1 MKKPL
6 LYGLLL
12 LVIGAVAVMLF
23 SGNKKKKNRELDQ
36 RISLRRTDKIPYG
49 GYVAYQSLQH
59 LFPNA
64 SITTAKSTP
73 GYWDSISK
81 DHSNEALFIISP
93 RFYADEFE
101 MKGLL
106 RFMQNGNN
114 VFISTLEVSAAAME
128 LMGRTSI
135 YNDRGELTGTSTVT
149 NDSMTI
155 RLAAP
160 PFNDTLP
167 FHFKGAR
174 FKGWFDEVDTTY
186 ADVIGTDNAAHPNF
200 IHIKAGKGNLYVHLF
215 PLAFSNYFLLQKD
228 NLAYYENVLSVIPSE
243 TRRIVWDEYFIDKL
257 SSSQSDT
264 DYTPPSSSSSRRRG
278 TDFWSELFSYPEFRA
293 AFWIALLALVLFV
306 LLEMRRRQRF
316 IPAYPKPRNDSM
328 DFVKTIGRLYYDKGD
343 HKNLCHK
350 MAAYFLEHVRNK
362 YKLQTSVL
370 DEDFVNKLRF
380 KTGVDEFLLREIV
393 FFIRDIDTMP
403 DTTRVTDN
411 ELVNFHK
418 KLETFYKKA

>member
-6 LYGLLL
+6 LYSLLI
-12 LVIGAVAVMLF
+12 LVIGAIAVMLF
-23 SGNKKKKNRELDQ
+23 TGNKKKKNRELDQ
-36 RISLRRTDKIPYG
+36 RISLRRADKIPYG

-59 LFPNA
+59 LFPNTA
-64 SITTAKSTP
+64 ISTAKSTP

-81 DHSNEALFIISP
+81 DHNDEALLIISP

-114 VFISTLEVSAAAME
+114 VFISTLEVSAAAAE
-128 LMGRTSI
+128 LMGRASV

-155 RLAAP
+155 RLMAP

-174 FKGWFDEVDTTY
+174 FKGWFDKIDTTY
-186 ADVIGTDNAAHPNF
+186 TDVIGTDDEEHPNF

-228 NLAYYENVLSVIPSE
+228 NLAYYENVLSVIPSA
-243 TRRIVWDEYFIDKL
+243 TSKIVWDEYFIDKL
-257 SSSQSDT
+257 SSSPRDN
-264 DYTPPSSSSSRRRG
+264 DFTPPSSSSTRKSRG
-278 TDFWSELFSYPEFRA
+278 FWGELFSYPEFKA
-293 AFWIALLALVLFV
+293 AFWIALLALLLFIF
-306 LLEMRRRQRF
+306 LEMRRRQRF
-316 IPAYPKPRNDSM
+316 IPAHPKPRNDSM
-328 DFVKTIGRLYYDKGD
+328 DFVKTIGRLYHDKGD

-380 KTGVDEFLLREIV
+380 KTGVDEYLLREIV
-393 FFIRDIDTMP
+393 FFIRDIDTLP
-403 DTTRVTDN
+403 GTAGVTDN
-411 ELVNFHK
+411 ELVNFHR

>member
-1 MKKPL
+1 MKRSL

-12 LVIGAVAVMLF
+12 LVIGAIAIMLF
-23 SGNKKKKNRELDQ
+23 TGNKKKKNRQIDQ

-59 LFPNA
+59 LFPNTA
-64 SITTAKSTP
+64 ISAAKSTP
-73 GYWDSISK
+73 GYWDSISR
-81 DHSNEALFIISP
+81 DHNDDALIIVSP

-106 RFMQNGNN
+106 RFMQNGNS
-114 VFISTLEVSAAAME
+114 VFISTLEMSAAAMD
-128 LMGRTSI
+128 LLGRSSV

-155 RLAAP
+155 RLIGP

-167 FHFKGAR
+167 FHFRGAR
-174 FKGWFDEVDTTY
+174 FKGWFDKVDTNY
-186 ADVIGTDNAAHPNF
+186 ADVIGTDNKERPNF

-228 NLAYYENVLSVIPSE
+228 NLAYYENALSVIPSE
-243 TRRIVWDEYFIDKL
+243 TKRIVWDEYFIDKTL
-257 SSSQSDT
+257 SSSSD
-264 DYTPPSSSSSRRRG
+264 DFMTPPSPSSSGRNRG
-278 TDFWSELFSYPEFRA
+278 LMGELFSYSEFRA
-293 AFWIALLALVLFV
+293 AFWIALLAVVLFV
-306 LLEMRRRQRF
+306 ALEMRRRQRL
-316 IPAYPKPRNDSM
+316 IPAYPRPRNDSL

-393 FFIRDIDTMP
+393 FFIRDIDNMP
-403 DTTRVTDN
+403 DTAKVTDN

>member
-1 MKKPL
+1 MKRSL

-12 LVIGAVAVMLF
+12 LVIGAIAIMLF
-23 SGNKKKKNRELDQ
+23 TGDKKKKNREIDQ

-59 LFPNA
+59 LFPAA
-64 SITTAKSTP
+64 SISTAKSTP

-81 DHSNEALFIISP
+81 DHGDEALLIISP

-114 VFISTLEVSAAAME
+114 VFISTLEVSAAAMD

-149 NDSMTI
+149 NDSMSI
-155 RLAAP
+155 RLMAP

-167 FHFKGAR
+167 FHFRGAR
-174 FKGWFDEVDTTY
+174 FKGWFDKIDTTY
-186 ADVIGTDNAAHPNF
+186 ADVLGTDNEERPNF

-228 NLAYYENVLSVIPSE
+228 NLAYYENVLSVIPSA
-243 TRRIVWDEYFIDKL
+243 TSRIVWDEYFIDK
-257 SSSQSDT
+257 
-264 DYTPPSSSSSRRRG
+264 SSSSSSDDFMRPPSRSSSGRNRG
-278 TDFWSELFSYPEFRA
+278 LMGELFSYPEFRA
-293 AFWIALLALVLFV
+293 AFWIALLALVLFIF
-306 LLEMRRRQRF
+306 LEMRRRQRF
-316 IPAYPKPRNDSM
+316 IPAHPRPRNDSM

-380 KTGVDEFLLREIV
+380 KTGVDEYLLREIV
-393 FFIRDIDTMP
+393 FFIRDIDKMP
-403 DTTRVTDN
+403 DTATVSDN